1 MDLAMK
7 VRKVA
12 RCLGVDVVLHTA
24 TPPFSVEC
32 FDRELGGRRF
42 FASLGTASRRLANL
56 KAFHE
61 QIYHERAKQKYIEQE
76 GKCAHCGR
84 DLKGSGQCDHR
95 LSRGAHGRD
104 DRSQNLQIV
113 CSVFSGGCDF
123 HARKHGA

>member
-1 MDLAMK
+1 MK

-61 QIYHERAKQKYIEQE
+61 QIYHERAKRKFEDQRGLCALC
-76 GKCAHCGR
+76 GKPM
-84 DLKGSGQCDHR
+84 KGTENTECDHIET
-95 LSRGAHGRD
+95 RGSHGRD
-104 DRSQNLQIV
+104 DRLTNLRIV
-113 CSVFSGGCDF
+113 
-123 HARKHGA
+123 HGVPCHRDRHTKGKD